1 MTKICKIQEC
11 SQKETLEYIRDK
23 LDKIDDKL
31 DKKADKQFVYW
42 IVGILFSLFLLFN
55 KII

>member
-1 MTKICKIQEC
+1 MKRICYEC
-11 SQKETLEYIRDK
+11 SEKEILEYIKIK

-42 IVGILFSLFLLFN
+42 IAGILFSLFILFS